1 MDEKVL
7 KSSICSVSLVTK
19 IRIIQYNS
27 YIYKYYLGYHK
38 ATMSKVTG
46 HGFLL
51 RLPQFFGYILLPRG
65 TQFCAASKMFLR
77 RRCFPSVWW
86 SFTHLRGGR
95 YLL

>member
-38 ATMSKVTG
+38 ATRIYPTDLFIKNGQM
-46 HGFLL
+46 L
-51 RLPQFFGYILLPRG
+51 Y
-65 TQFCAASKMFLR
+65 
-77 RRCFPSVWW
+77 
-86 SFTHLRGGR
+86 
-95 YLL
+95 